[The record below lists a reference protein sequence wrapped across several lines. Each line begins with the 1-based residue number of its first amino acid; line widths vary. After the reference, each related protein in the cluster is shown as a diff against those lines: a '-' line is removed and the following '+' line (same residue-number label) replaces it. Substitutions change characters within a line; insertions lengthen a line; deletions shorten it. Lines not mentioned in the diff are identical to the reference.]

1 MSTPVNR
8 SLPLEQLEG
17 RRWPNPP
24 EDATSMVKN
33 VHELRRRPLGEL
45 QAHEL
50 ARLIGQNVG
59 LPWLLPLAVE
69 ILRDTATAQAAGG
82 WYDDDLLYA
91 VVTSDA
97 DAWADFPA
105 LARDLKEIV
114 TGLKDLS
121 RYVKTEVDAFIAMP
135 LRDEGHAP

>member
-1 MSTPVNR
+1 MSTPVSH

-17 RRWPNPP
+17 QRWPDPP

-69 ILRDTATAQAAGG
+69 ILRDTAAAQAAGG

-91 VVTSDA
+91 VVTRDA
-97 DAWADFPA
+97 DAWGDFPA
-105 LARDLKEIV
+105 LARDLKETV
-114 TGLKDLS
+114 AGLKDLS
-121 RYVKTEVDAFIAMP
+121 RYVKTEVEAFLAMP
-135 LRDEGHAP
+135 LTDAR